1 MRVAQKQRAAC
12 AASEATATNRRTGSL
27 GLPVSSSSLFSVVLS
42 SPRLPSSPCSLCSEL
57 GTLRVKSLLLAF
69 SADFFRS
76 SHVSCRLKGFRFTP
90 PAWTLESLV
99 SGRGVM
105 IRVMMRGR
113 VALMSMMVAMSHSC
127 GLRGA
132 CGLDGH
138 CEQCRNE
145 CPKYH
150 PVNAFH
156 SKPPTEHSAGPL
168 NHKLRAKS
176 RRIMFNM
183 NKKIRLSSA
192 DLCQRLAA
200 LELDRSKCT
209 GMACRGIAPGPMPGF
224 VEALLSLTAMGN
236 HGGRLA
242 WQW

>member
-1 MRVAQKQRAAC
+1 M
-12 AASEATATNRRTGSL
+12 
-27 GLPVSSSSLFSVVLS
+27 
-42 SPRLPSSPCSLCSEL
+42 
-57 GTLRVKSLLLAF
+57 
-69 SADFFRS
+69 
-76 SHVSCRLKGFRFTP
+76 
-90 PAWTLESLV
+90 V

-127 GLRGA
+127 GLRGT

-150 PVNAFH
+150 PVNTFH
-156 SKPPTEHSAGPL
+156 SKPPTEHSARPL
-168 NHKLRAKS
+168 NHKLWAKS

-224 VEALLSLTAMGN
+224 VEALLSLTAMGSR
-236 HGGRLA
+236 GGGLA
-242 WQW
+242 RQW